1 MNSYRTVG
9 MDEVDWMASS
19 SENVPRHEN
28 KGHYRRYIAEW
39 FFWTLLVGLFYQQ
52 TTYFDKDI
60 ANYAFG
66 ATGWPRAVALGVFAV
81 ATLQLVM
88 QIHAVRKGLPIEGG
102 DGDVQNTGVSAA
114 QWVHRAS
121 IFLWPF
127 VFLFITPVLG
137 AYISIPI
144 FIVGFLLLL
153 GVRNP
158 LTIFLVL
165 FVVYGLTLLVFT
177 RLFYVALPLGAESFF
192 YELNVA
198 IVEFVRS
205 GR

>member
-1 MNSYRTVG
+1 MRLALISKPEVEKMVQSPSTVT
-9 MDEVDWMASS
+9 DTKQSNLYW
-19 SENVPRHEN
+19 
-28 KGHYRRYIAEW
+28 RYVAEW
-39 FFWTLLVGLFYQQ
+39 ILWVFLVGVFYQQ

-66 ATGWPRAVALGVFAV
+66 ATGWPRVVAIAVFLV
-81 ATLQLVM
+81 ATFQLVM
-88 QIHAVRKGLPIEGG
+88 QVHSLRKGLPVEASENKIE
-102 DGDVQNTGVSAA
+102 SISLA
-114 QWVHRAS
+114 QWMHRAA

-127 VFLFITPVLG
+127 VFLFITPTVG

-158 LTIFLVL
+158 LPIALVL
-165 FVVYGLTLLVFT
+165 VVVYGLTLLVFT
-177 RLFYVALPLGAESFF
+177 RLFYVALPLGAEVFF
-192 YELNVA
+192 YDLNVA
-198 IVEFVRS
+198 IVELVRV